1 MKVSVRL
8 FEIEDRFIASCP
20 ELEINCYGSDKAEA
34 ARRINE
40 VLNFYLKSAEE
51 LGLDVEKFDNISI
64 DGLDFPF
71 INKDYHIAPA
81 TIN

>member
-34 ARRINE
+34 ARRIND
-40 VLNFYLKSAEE
+40 VLNFYIRSAEE
-51 LGLDVEKFDNISI
+51 LGLEVEKFENISI
-64 DGLDFPF
+64 DGLDLPF
-71 INKDYHIAPA
+71 IKKQYHTAPPS
-81 TIN
+81 IN